1 MLCRQQDVEQ
11 HFRGA
16 RCRVHHEGC
25 QGVPTQQ
32 QRGMRFMKL
41 GSESVRPCWP
51 VGTLPDRIS
60 GDNFN
65 TYDMDP
71 DSQKQLARA
80 NPETARMADSRK
92 FLVLAGLESLEK
104 LLKARYMHA
113 LLKLVQLAQCLK
125 PNPDQSKNC
134 AARLISSRLW
144 FAFCI
149 FYSPTKG
156 DNCTTTYTKVDTH
169 ISIFYSH

>member
-1 MLCRQQDVEQ
+1 
-11 HFRGA
+11 
-16 RCRVHHEGC
+16 
-25 QGVPTQQ
+25 
-32 QRGMRFMKL
+32 
-41 GSESVRPCWP
+41 
-51 VGTLPDRIS
+51 
-60 GDNFN
+60 
-65 TYDMDP
+65 MDP

-80 NPETARMADSRK
+80 NPETAKMADSRK
-92 FLVLAGLESLEK
+92 LLVLAALESFESLEK

-134 AARLISSRLW
+134 AARLISSRRW

-156 DNCTTTYTKVDTH
+156 DNCRTTYTKVDTH
-169 ISIFYSH
+169 ISVFYSH